1 MMLNLEVL
9 NNANFSSQEEFGNFF
24 TNYFLEFENVYKKKD
39 YLNRKKYIEKF
50 TQMYNLCN
58 IISNFI
64 NELKKIYDD
73 IGIMEE
79 EKYDDLLEII
89 FSS

>member
-1 MMLNLEVL
+1 ML
-9 NNANFSSQEEFGNFF
+9 
-24 TNYFLEFENVYKKKD
+24 TY
-39 YLNRKKYIEKF
+39 
-50 TQMYNLCN
+50 LCN